1 MQSKA
6 TLPVR
11 LAVCSLTLTA
21 SVAYAESR
29 GTYISAEV
37 AQTSS
42 DAEMQV
48 AGALANGTAAV
59 EPGTEFDSDVS
70 WGLAIGYRLKNGL
83 ALEFEYTTMSF
94 TTDNAPQS
102 IPVRAEWEPFLEG
115 ATTEDFVY
123 TGEAEIH
130 NYALNL
136 AYHYQTG
143 SRWTPFVRLGYGYA
157 EVDVTTNYSEQPR
170 FEIFALPSEVFE
182 PSNSSGSTWNAGLGV
197 AWRFNE
203 AIEIELEYVQSDY
216 DTDGSTGRVESGN
229 FIEYRDFS
237 NGRIALGFRLW
248 M

>member
-6 TLPVR
+6 ILTL
-11 LAVCSLTLTA
+11 CSLAMIAGVTN
-21 SVAYAESR
+21 AESR

-42 DAEMQV
+42 DAQV
-48 AGALANGTAAV
+48 QIAGAASDATAAI
-59 EPGTEFDSDVS
+59 EPSTEFDSDVS

-83 ALEFEYTTMSF
+83 SLELEYTTMSF
-94 TTDNAPQS
+94 TTDDAPQT

-115 ATTEDFVY
+115 ATTEDFIY

-136 AYHYQTG
+136 AYHYQTS
-143 SRWTPFVRLGYGYA
+143 SRWTPFARVGYGYA

-170 FEIFALPSEVFE
+170 FEIFALPSEVYE
-182 PSNSSGSTWNAGLGV
+182 PSNSSGSTWNIGLGV
-197 AWRFNE
+197 AWRLNE
-203 AIEIELEYVQSDY
+203 AIEFELEYVQSDY

-237 NGRIALGFRLW
+237 NGRIALGLRFW